1 MENKSCSHKLLKFPR
16 DEDYMN
22 KETKQRDLFQNFICK
37 DNWCNILINYHFQV
51 HMRGEHKWNS
61 HLSMPQEGLHST
73 YLACT
78 VQPRGHTGM
87 GQVFTFAGM
96 RWWNIVQ
103 VRMLHQYS
111 CFGQFL
117 GIMTTSYLLPSK
129 EKNFMRQIESS
140 KEFLFI
146 SSSWKISIAQENRQ
160 WWI

>member
-1 MENKSCSHKLLKFPR
+1 
-16 DEDYMN
+16 MN
-22 KETKQRDLFQNFICK
+22 KKTKQRDLFQNFICK
-37 DNWCNILINYHFQV
+37 DNWCNILINHHFQV

-61 HLSMPQEGLHST
+61 HLRMPLGEVCTVHN
-73 YLACT
+73 LACT

-87 GQVFTFAGM
+87 GQVFTFASM
-96 RWWNIVQ
+96 RGWWNIVQ

-117 GIMTTSYLLPSK
+117 GIMTTSNLLPSK

-146 SSSWKISIAQENRQ
+146 SSS
-160 WWI
+160 